1 MRINLEKI
9 GKVMTVAAAVG
20 GFVVAVGSQMMLR
33 KTADLMDKSVK
44 DLKDLDAVDVKEA
57 IVNKAI
63 EAAVEKRVQEIT
75 GRVYTEVKAETTRKA
90 NAWVDDTIKGMYDT
104 IADDVVKQMARE
116 IAKIDQVKLKKDVTA
131 EAKKIIVEKFDGQ
144 LDDQLMEFNKN
155 LENVGKIYQSIAQ
168 KMDTA
173 SGGTGKSVNLTLG

>member
-33 KTADLMDKSVK
+33 KTADLIDKSVK

-57 IVNKAI
+57 VVNKAI

-75 GRVYTEVKAETTRKA
+75 G
-90 NAWVDDTIKGMYDT
+90 
-104 IADDVVKQMARE
+104 
-116 IAKIDQVKLKKDVTA
+116 
-131 EAKKIIVEKFDGQ
+131 
-144 LDDQLMEFNKN
+144 
-155 LENVGKIYQSIAQ
+155 
-168 KMDTA
+168 
-173 SGGTGKSVNLTLG
+173 KSVNLTLG

>member
-1 MRINLEKI
+1 MKFNIERAAQ
-9 GKVMTVAAAVG
+9 VAEVIC
-20 GFVVAVGSQMMLR
+20 VVGSVAIALISR
-33 KTADLMDKSVK
+33 KQVKETADLIDKSVK
-44 DLKDLDAVDVKEA
+44 DLKDLDAIDVKEA
-57 IVNKAI
+57 VVNKAI

-75 GRVYTEVKAETTRKA
+75 GRVYAEVKAETTRKA

-104 IADDVVKQMARE
+104 IADDVVKQIARE
-116 IAKIDQVKLKKDVTA
+116 IAKIDQTKLKKDVTA